1 MYGIIIRRFHPG
13 KDRSNMDIIIGNICS
28 LLAMV
33 TDSVSSTRK
42 TAKGV
47 LLVQSLS
54 QIIYC
59 AGAVI
64 LRGYSAAVQN
74 AVSVGR
80 NLIAIRGETPK
91 WLQWLLVALGVVLGL
106 WFNNLGFVGLL
117 PVIANLEYSLAIFRF
132 QDNER
137 ALKLAF
143 LISVGLYGIFN
154 IFILNIVGVLTNSA
168 VVIMTA
174 VYLIRTR

>member
-1 MYGIIIRRFHPG
+1 
-13 KDRSNMDIIIGNICS
+13 MDIIIGNICS

-91 WLQWLLVALGVVLGL
+91 
-106 WFNNLGFVGLL
+106 
-117 PVIANLEYSLAIFRF
+117 
-132 QDNER
+132 
-137 ALKLAF
+137 
-143 LISVGLYGIFN
+143 
-154 IFILNIVGVLTNSA
+154 
-168 VVIMTA
+168 
-174 VYLIRTR
+174 